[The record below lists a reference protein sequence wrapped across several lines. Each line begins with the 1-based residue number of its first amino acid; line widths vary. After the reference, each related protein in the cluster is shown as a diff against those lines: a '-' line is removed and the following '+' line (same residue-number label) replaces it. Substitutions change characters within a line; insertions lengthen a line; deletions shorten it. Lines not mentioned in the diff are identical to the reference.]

1 MHAVSTYQITDILHF
16 NETSNIT
23 YEPICVTHTN
33 LQNKL

>member
-23 YEPICVTHTN
+23 YEPICVG
-33 LQNKL
+33 